1 MKEWKKAI
9 EKIGVVLSS
18 DAEIKL
24 FFDYYD
30 TDKSGYLD
38 YKEFGAQL
46 FGRAASPLKSPSK
59 KVLAAASPEEQ

>member
-9 EKIGVVLSS
+9 EKIGVVLAS

-30 TDKSGYLD
+30 ADKSGYLD
-38 YKEFGAQL
+38 YKEFGA
-46 FGRAASPLKSPSK
+46 
-59 KVLAAASPEEQ
+59 

>member
-1 MKEWKKAI
+1 M
-9 EKIGVVLSS
+9 LSS

-46 FGRAASPLKSPSK
+46 FGRSASPMKSPSK
-59 KVLAAASPEEQ
+59 KAPTPASPEDQ